1 MKSTKPKKDYAA
13 AAIAARKNCKKE
25 EKILWENLRKN
36 RIAGCHFRRK
46 HPLEDYQVD
55 FCCLTRK
62 LAIFIEGRC
71 PSEELMKAEAT
82 AVCRSN
88 GFRVMTFRARDI
100 NDNLPQVLRIIRS
113 LLELEAVPEE
123 NKLRDLAKFEQ
134 RNKKRS
140 DPDTLRGHPANAADT
155 LG

>member
-1 MKSTKPKKDYAA
+1 
-13 AAIAARKNCKKE
+13 
-25 EKILWENLRKN
+25 
-36 RIAGCHFRRK
+36 
-46 HPLEDYQVD
+46 
-55 FCCLTRK
+55 
-62 LAIFIEGRC
+62 
-71 PSEELMKAEAT
+71 MKAEAT